1 MNTEGRSVLFIIAIT
16 RTIKLQQAAG
26 STCHVALSPLIS
38 TSAFQR
44 LESKAVSAST
54 QINVFVP
61 NGRVFELAVADK
73 DVSSSVLFF
82 TGRSLRRDGEILVVT
97 STWVVSW
104 HK

>member
-1 MNTEGRSVLFIIAIT
+1 MNTEGRSVLFSIAIT

-54 QINVFVP
+54 QINVFAP

-82 TGRSLRRDGEILVVT
+82 TGRSLSRDGEILVVT